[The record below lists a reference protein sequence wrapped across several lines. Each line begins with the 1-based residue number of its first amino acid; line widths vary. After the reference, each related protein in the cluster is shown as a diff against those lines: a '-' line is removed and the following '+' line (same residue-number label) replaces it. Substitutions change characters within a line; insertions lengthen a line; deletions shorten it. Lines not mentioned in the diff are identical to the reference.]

1 MSFQL
6 FCFPSRV
13 LNLKPDGV
21 SHAMAFWREIFFF
34 FVLVSSLAA
43 QEPTELLAA
52 RQALMNMALND
63 SQKVT
68 EQYVMALAARER
80 ALAAAGD
87 YEQAKQ
93 FRQRRQKLEAIYE
106 GSDNAGAVQLSLSGA
121 RLMGSAQALGDS
133 LGNFRS
139 SGSGVEWSLFR
150 LTPGKYRLELEANLL
165 DAPVAFASAKLQ
177 PQEKVVLE
185 FGEVTGLASPVNNR
199 VSVEIKRSAD
209 ETIFTKLKSAEMTFT
224 RPLLT
229 LRLLAASGYP
239 ANIVRLR
246 GLKLVPVSEMVQ
258 VSQTDSLDATTE
270 LEGRRKTLAREL
282 AEAQKA
288 VLKAYQQ
295 DLEQIGSTRSSEV
308 KAELKRLER
317 LAENKDE
324 KLRFSPPRSL
334 ADTAGALEGFDE
346 VIETTLADGLPE
358 AGDRFK
364 VFHEGRELKVRL
376 LWVMCAPVKSDDK
389 LLSTMAARFHVDVE
403 DALAVGRAAQEFTAG
418 YLRGKKLRLVARS
431 MHEESDELEA
441 LVFLPDVGL
450 FQNVLLDQ
458 GLAALSAP
466 THHKSGMGMNALLNS
481 LVDREHAAK
490 TRVPPSGAWALSQDI
505 SSKK

>member
-1 MSFQL
+1 MSLQPFSFL
-6 FCFPSRV
+6 PRI
-13 LNLKPDGV
+13 LNLKFNV
-21 SHAMAFWREIFFF
+21 TSHATTLWLTFFF
-34 FVLVSSLAA
+34 AFVLATSLTA

-52 RQALMNMALND
+52 RQALLTMALND

-68 EQYVMALAARER
+68 EQYMNALATRER

-93 FRQRRQKLEAIYE
+93 FQQRRQKLEAIYE
-106 GSDNAGAVQLSLSGA
+106 GSNNGGAVPLTLSGA
-121 RLMGSAQALGDS
+121 RLMGSVQASGDS

-150 LTPGKYRLELEANLL
+150 LTPGKYCLELEANLL

-177 PQEKVVLE
+177 PQEKAVFE
-185 FGEVTGLASPVNNR
+185 FGEVTGLASAVNNR

-229 LRLLAASGYP
+229 LRLVAASGYP
-239 ANIVRLR
+239 ANILRLR
-246 GLKLVPVSEMVQ
+246 GLKLVPVSEAAQTSQ
-258 VSQTDSLDATTE
+258 VNLLDATTE
-270 LEGRRKTLAREL
+270 LEWHRKTLAREV
-282 AEAQKA
+282 AEAQKT

-295 DLEQIGSTRSSEV
+295 ELEQIGPTRNSEV
-308 KAELKRLER
+308 KTELKRLER
-317 LAENKDE
+317 FAEHKNE

-334 ADTAGALEGFDE
+334 ADTASALEGFDE
-346 VIETTLADGLPE
+346 IIETTLADGLPE

-364 VFHEGRELKVRL
+364 VLHEGRELKVRL

-389 LLSTMAARFHVDVE
+389 LLSTMAARFRVDVE

-431 MHEESDELEA
+431 MHEASDELEA
-441 LVFLPDVGL
+441 LVFLPDLGL

-466 THHKSGMGMNALLNS
+466 TNQKSGMGANTLLNS
-481 LVDREHAAK
+481 LVERENAAK
-490 TRVPPSGAWALSQDI
+490 MRVPPSGAWALSQDTP
-505 SSKK
+505 SKK